1 MNIVPLV
8 KVLKTVTSL
17 VASASSSI
25 AVKNAIAATTPQN
38 LGRYETFMV
47 KAGGFFVGGAVGAV
61 VSNRID
67 NSFDKV
73 IEALERPVEEDTS
86 SAEDGGS
93 EAIFSP
99 KVDVATFLE
108 TLAPNERAELER
120 LIENGVGKDE
130 N

>member
-1 MNIVPLV
+1 MYIVSVL
-8 KVLKTVTSL
+8 KVLKPLTSL

-25 AVKNAIAATTPQN
+25 VVKNAIAATTPQN
-38 LGRYETFMV
+38 LGRYETLMV

-73 IEALERPVEEDTS
+73 IEALERPVESEDTP
-86 SAEDGGS
+86 ET
-93 EAIFSP
+93 
-99 KVDVATFLE
+99 VDVATILE
-108 TLAPNERAELER
+108 KLSPEDRAELER
-120 LIENGVGKDE
+120 LIEHGFGKED